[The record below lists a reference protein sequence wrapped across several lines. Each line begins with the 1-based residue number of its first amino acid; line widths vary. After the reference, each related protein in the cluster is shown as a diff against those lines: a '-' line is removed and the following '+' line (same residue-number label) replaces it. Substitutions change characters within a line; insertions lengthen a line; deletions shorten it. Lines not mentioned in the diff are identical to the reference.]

1 VTAIRKHFKDFL
13 FLVLLITVAAGSAAY
28 ILANQRLRFPWE
40 ATPYKLKAAF
50 STAQAVTP
58 GQGQTVR
65 IAGVRIGDIA
75 SVELKD
81 GKGIVVMDVDPKYA
95 DVIHSDAT
103 ALLRPK
109 TGLKD
114 MFVELQPGTKSA
126 PMAKDGFTIPI
137 SNTLPDINP
146 DEIYGA
152 LDTDTRD
159 YLKLLVDGAGEG
171 LHRRG
176 GDLREVFKRFEP
188 THRDLARF
196 TTAVA
201 QRRENLRR
209 LIHNLNLLNG
219 ELAGKSNDLAQL
231 VDESAAVFRAFAS
244 ENQNITDAVGEL
256 PSALRQTTQTLGK
269 VQRFADVLKPAARD
283 LPPVAP
289 KIDESNQAVLPL
301 AKEAAPIIQS
311 QIRPFVRDA
320 RPLVRDLKPAS
331 HDLSA
336 ATPDLSRVFTVLNHF
351 QNLLAYNPNGRE
363 GPEKADREEGYLFW
377 LAWLQHNGAAAFATA
392 DANQNFRPVT
402 LGGSC
407 AAIRASVTEEPQLEF
422 LDGLTAALTSSS
434 VCGNAGN
441 LPQIPPS
448 LPGILPPGSKRAKA
462 RAARK
467 ATR

>member
-1 VTAIRKHFKDFL
+1 
-13 FLVLLITVAAGSAAY
+13 
-28 ILANQRLRFPWE
+28 
-40 ATPYKLKAAF
+40 
-50 STAQAVTP
+50 
-58 GQGQTVR
+58 
-65 IAGVRIGDIA
+65 VRIGDIA
-75 SVELKD
+75 KVDLKD
-81 GKGIVVMDVDPKYA
+81 GRAIVTMDVDPKYA
-95 DVIHSDAT
+95 DVIHTDSS

-114 MFVELQPGTKSA
+114 MFIELQPGTRRA
-126 PMAKDGFTIPI
+126 PLAKDGFTIPI
-137 SNTLPDINP
+137 SNTLPDVNP

-152 LDTDTRD
+152 LDVDTRD
-159 YLKLLVDGAGEG
+159 YLRLLVDGAGEG
-171 LHRRG
+171 LNKRG
-176 GDLREVFKRFEP
+176 TDLREVLRRFEP

-201 QRRENLRR
+201 QRRSNLRR

-231 VDESAAVFRAFAS
+231 VDQSAAVFRAFAS

-256 PSALRQTTQTLGK
+256 PSTLRQTTQTLNK
-269 VQRFADVLKPAARD
+269 VQRFANVLAPAARD
-283 LPPVAP
+283 LTPVAP
-289 KIDESNQAVLPL
+289 KIDESNQHILPL
-301 AKEAAPIIQS
+301 ANEAAPIIKS
-311 QIRPFVRDA
+311 EIRPFVKDA

-336 ATPDLSRVFTVLNHF
+336 ATPDLTRTFTVLNHLF
-351 QNLLAYNPNGRE
+351 NLIGYNPNGRE

-377 LAWLQHNGAAAFATA
+377 IAWLSHNGAAAFATA

-422 LDGLTAALTSSS
+422 LEGLTAALTSSS

-441 LPQIPPS
+441 LPQIPPT
-448 LPGILPPGSKRAKA
+448 LPGQARSKKK
-462 RAARK
+462 AAR
-467 ATR
+467 